1 MPQRITVCRKEYFNA
16 AHRIFNPKWSEK
28 KNLDVF
34 GPCSYKNYHGHNYTL
49 IVKVTGEVQT
59 DTGYVYDMKKLSTLI
74 RTHITEPLDHRNL
87 NTDIP
92 ALKNISPTSENLVK
106 YIYDTLSKHISSPYQ
121 LHIILY
127 ETPHNYVEYPPIG
140 NC

>member
-1 MPQRITVCRKEYFNA
+1 MPHIVSLTQNGVR
-16 AHRIFNPKWSEK
+16 K

-92 ALKNISPTSENLVK
+92 ALEK
-106 YIYDTLSKHISSPYQ
+106 YLAHQ
-121 LHIILY
+121 
-127 ETPHNYVEYPPIG
+127 
-140 NC
+140 